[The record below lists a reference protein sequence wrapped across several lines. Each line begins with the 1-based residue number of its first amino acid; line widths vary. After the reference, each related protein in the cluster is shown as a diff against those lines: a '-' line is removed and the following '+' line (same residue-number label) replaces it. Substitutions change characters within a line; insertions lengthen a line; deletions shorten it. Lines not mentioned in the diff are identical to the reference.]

1 MRSATSVVT
10 GPEPGLSLHFGRQQA
25 RRASV
30 RLDPGVAGSTPGTE
44 ISSGPGHQVSKA
56 EGRLSPPSE
65 HGQLGLRDNHCAVRA
80 GAHRDPFGPGP
91 PVDLTPR
98 LRRGFTRWPK
108 VMACHKMRRDAGG
121 QLVRFDSFAD
131 SQASPQERLQLV
143 QPHRVGTIGK
153 SLVRIGMNL
162 KEKRIAA
169 GGDRGASQGGNHLA
183 LAGSCHSAG
192 SAAGKLNRVGR
203 IEDDRGPGLLHLR
216 NGTQVI
222 N

>member
-1 MRSATSVVT
+1 MRSIAPGPKLRPGKPSP
-10 GPEPGLSLHFGRQQA
+10 GPEKYGESRVKAPDEIRYVGRDRTRTRCHTFRSTA
-25 RRASV
+25 GKAGIAF

-44 ISSGPGHQVSKA
+44 ISSGSGNQVSKA
-56 EGRLSPPSE
+56 VGRLSPASE

-108 VMACHKMRRDAGG
+108 VMACHTMRRDAGG
-121 QLVRFDSFAD
+121 QLARFDSFAD
-131 SQASPQERLQLV
+131 SQASPQERFQLV

-169 GGDRGASQGGNHLA
+169 GGDR
-183 LAGSCHSAG
+183 
-192 SAAGKLNRVGR
+192 
-203 IEDDRGPGLLHLR
+203 
-216 NGTQVI
+216 
-222 N
+222 